1 MINKDTK
8 FLIVGLGL
16 LGGSYALGLK
26 QKEYH
31 VSAID
36 TNSHTIQYALEHN
49 IIDTGSTTVD
59 EALIQEADVIIL
71 GLYPSLMTAW
81 IQENTHKI
89 KKNTFITDV
98 CGVKSGIVLEIQSL
112 LPNGVEFIAAHPMA
126 GKEVSGVEYADPN
139 IFLPANFII
148 TPTKNNTEDGIA
160 LLYDLA
166 NILRFKRITQLSI
179 EKHDEMIAFLSQ
191 LPHVIAVCLMNCKE
205 SNHLIAY
212 TGDSFRDLTR
222 IAKINENLWSDLF
235 LWNKDV
241 LLSQIDLFMNQMSD
255 FRELLANSDE
265 DAMKEAF
272 KLSTQRRKEFDN

>member
-26 QKEYH
+26 QKEYY
-31 VSAID
+31 VTAID
-36 TNSHTIQYALEHN
+36 TNPNSIQYALEHH
-49 IIDTGSTTVD
+49 IIDAGSTNAD

-71 GLYPSLMTAW
+71 GLYPSLMTKW
-81 IQENTHKI
+81 IQEHGSMI
-89 KKNTFITDV
+89 KKNAFITDV
-98 CGVKSGIVLEIQSL
+98 CGVKSGIVLEIQSQ
-112 LPNGVEFIAAHPMA
+112 LPEGVEYIAAHPMA

-148 TPTKNNTEDGIA
+148 TPTENNTEEGIS

-205 SNHLIAY
+205 SNHLVAY

-241 LLSQIDLFMNQMSD
+241 LLSQIDLFMNQMQE
-255 FRELLANSDE
+255 FRELLSSSDE
-265 DAMKEAF
+265 EAMKEAF
-272 KLSTQRRKEFDN
+272 RLSTQRRKEFDN

>member
-1 MINKDTK
+1 MINKNTK

-26 QKEYH
+26 QKEYF

-36 TNSHTIQYALEHN
+36 TNPNTIEYALTHH
-49 IIDTGSTTVD
+49 IINKGSTSST
-59 EALIQEADVIIL
+59 EELIKEADVIIL
-71 GLYPSLMTAW
+71 GLYPSLMTKW
-81 IQENTHKI
+81 IQENGSKI
-89 KKNTFITDV
+89 KKGAFITDV
-98 CGVKSGIVLEIQSL
+98 CGVKSGIVLEIQEL
-112 LPNGVEFIAAHPMA
+112 LPQGVEFIAAHPMA
-126 GKEVSGVEYADPN
+126 GREVSGVEYADPN

-148 TPTKNNTEDGIA
+148 TPTQNNTEDGIA

-166 NILRFKRITQLSI
+166 NILRFKRITQLTI

-205 SNHLIAY
+205 SEHLIAY
-212 TGDSFRDLTR
+212 TGDSFKDLTR

-241 LLSQIDLFMNQMSD
+241 LLSQIDLFMNQMQD
-255 FRELLANSDE
+255 FRNLLACSDE
-265 DAMKEAF
+265 EGMKEAF